1 MKEFKIRT
9 SLEPNI
15 FNFSIK
21 MDSSFLIVDTIHS
34 IIVFIKSGLKQQQHT
49 MSIMCSN
56 FYISDL
62 IPQQV

>member
-15 FNFSIK
+15 FNFSVK

-34 IIVFIKSGLKQQQHT
+34 IIVFIKRMKATTTYNEYYVFKFL
-49 MSIMCSN
+49 
-56 FYISDL
+56 YI
-62 IPQQV
+62 

>member
-15 FNFSIK
+15 FNFSVK

-34 IIVFIKSGLKQQQHT
+34 IIVFYKKWIKATTTYNEYYVFKFL
-49 MSIMCSN
+49 
-56 FYISDL
+56 YI
-62 IPQQV
+62 